1 MKTTNSFLLRTFAAI
16 VGFPITQKNHT
27 E

>member
-1 MKTTNSFLLRTFAAI
+1 MDNMLAAI

-27 E
+27 QWTTPE